1 MFVFDILEHI
11 AEIGSNRQG
20 YKQLNV
26 VSWNKAPAR
35 LDLRSWRTDENGVQ
49 QPNKGITL
57 TDAEAQALYNA
68 LGKYLHNGQA

>member
-35 LDLRSWRTDENGVQ
+35 LDLRSWREDENGDL
-49 QPNKGITL
+49 QPCKGITL
-57 TDAEAQALYNA
+57 TDSEAKALYNA
-68 LGKYLHNGQA
+68 LGGYLHEQA